1 MAIKIDDAAIFSG
14 PRGLV
19 GFTRGPSYGC
29 SVSARSHTGIDMLY
43 CKQIQVVGL
52 EQVSKKAAFFHAC
65 VLGLLVAE

>member
-1 MAIKIDDAAIFSG
+1 MAIKIDDGAIISG

-19 GFTRGPSYGC
+19 GFTRGRHGC

-52 EQVSKKAAFFHAC
+52 EQVSKQAAFFRAC